1 MSIFDQPKIDTHHHV
16 FDPANFPYIAE
27 TAYRPAGHE
36 IGTVDDY
43 QAVMQAYNIRHSLI
57 VGPTSGYN
65 TDSSCL
71 LDALAKGNGRFKG
84 IAVVPFDSSLE
95 RLAELKQ
102 AGVVGIALN
111 VAMLGVEPFINF
123 DDMMGKL
130 AELDMFAAIQV
141 QDDQLLALMP
151 MLARTHA
158 KLLIDHS
165 GRPDVSAGIQQP
177 AFQALLSLAATGRC
191 WVKLSGLSKF
201 SKQTYPYSDGHDY
214 QLALLEAFGA
224 DRCMWGSDWPFLRAE
239 HRMDIGTLLMLV
251 DNLFPDKNIQRK
263 IMWET
268 PKQLF
273 GFED

>member
-16 FDPANFPYIAE
+16 FDPLNFPYIAE

-36 IGTVDDY
+36 IGTVEYY
-43 QAVMQAYNIRHSLI
+43 QAVMEAYNIRHSLI

-71 LDALAKGNGRFKG
+71 LDALAKGNGRFRG

-111 VAMLGVEPFINF
+111 VAMLGVEPFIHF

-165 GRPDVSAGIQQP
+165 GRPDVNAGLQQP
-177 AFQALLSLAATGRC
+177 AFQALLSLAATDRC

-201 SKQTYPYSDGHDY
+201 SHQTFPYSDGHEY

-251 DNLFPDKNIQRK
+251 DKLFPDENVQRK

-268 PKQLF
+268 PKKLF